1 MWVLLNDS
9 FLSIVR
15 HRSKPNHLLVRARRR
30 EDIAL
35 IFPAVRIVDG
45 GGTDYEFRAVV
56 KRRAVENAMAAEVRR
71 IDYDNF
77 KDSVPEKRRHDVY
90 LSVWSVLMR
99 LGRRAPIVVM
109 PTMHVEPTLDSD
121 ASIDWADQ
129 HPWEKQHP

>member
-15 HRSKPNHLLVRARRR
+15 HRSKHNHLLVRARRR

-35 IFPAVRIVDG
+35 IFPGARVVDG

-56 KRRAVENAMAAEVRR
+56 KRRAVENAMTAEVRR

-77 KDSVPEKRRHDVY
+77 KDSVPEKHRHDVY

-99 LGRRAPIVVM
+99 LGRRPVLAM
-109 PTMHVEPTLDSD
+109 PRMDYEEP
-121 ASIDWADQ
+121 SIDWSKA
-129 HPWEKQHP
+129 